1 VVVVV
6 LLPSKNTREGRRER
20 EREREIYLEDP
31 CDMLRIVSLSNDPF
45 FSEGW
50 SIRYVSLKLSG
61 AKIPHPTSVQ
71 IEKSRI
77 LPHNKPPS
85 PVTYMSFKASKE
97 YQTTSLDPP
106 EKSVS
111 SS

>member
-1 VVVVV
+1 
-6 LLPSKNTREGRRER
+6 
-20 EREREIYLEDP
+20 
-31 CDMLRIVSLSNDPF
+31 MLRIVSLSNDPF

-106 EKSVS
+106 EKSIS
-111 SS
+111 SSY